1 MLRFYLNRELAERLK
16 IPLNRWKR
24 WSREFLPPD
33 PLGGLQS
40 GYARQ
45 YTLSDAFIVYLGGY
59 LVSGVSFTIPEAR
72 NILQD
77 LNGWLKKN
85 VVERYAAAV
94 AEGRLPP
101 DMSAGI
107 DLLVVPVQGGRGRPA
122 FTYRIRC
129 LEKCTMLAE
138 GNPSLWQE
146 RYSLQCLKPAEP
158 RTAEGYP
165 NCIRWVD
172 LAALAWQFF
181 EAIYLHNANRYRSV

>member
-1 MLRFYLNRELAERLK
+1 MLRFYLNRELADRLK

-45 YTLSDAFIVYLGGY
+45 YTLNDAFTVYLGGY
-59 LVSGVSFTIPEAR
+59 LVSKVNLTIPEAR

-85 VVERYAAAV
+85 VVERYAASV
-94 AEGRLPP
+94 AEGRLSP
-101 DMSAGI
+101 DMSTGI
-107 DLLVVPVQGGRGRPA
+107 DLLVLPVQGGHGRSA

-129 LEKCTMLAE
+129 LEECTLLAD
-138 GNPSLWQE
+138 GNPSRWQE
-146 RYSLQCLKPAEP
+146 RYSLQFLKPAKP

-165 NCIRWVD
+165 TCIRWVD

-181 EAIYLHNANRYRSV
+181 QGIYLRKAKE